1 MQHARA
7 QFQHLILHSRL
18 SQAYSGLKTLYL
30 ESNAIADIEGL
41 EALTNLRC
49 LYLGRNMVHE
59 IAGLDSLTQLE
70 SLDLSDNDIRCI
82 DGLTSLTRLKFLSL
96 SGQSSFF
103 SVSSAPYC
111 MVVLHQVKC
120 QSLVTGCSDITAH
133 DSTFWSSVKELQ
145 TVRQDIQ
152 QRSLTMLMMLVHLQS
167 TQHHKSKSQWQWQRS
182 QQHTKQCAST
192 TCLLQTAPQ
201 KRISHAIGQNCLY
214 NDRQCPTNLVAVFFV
229 LPSTHLTSRQQA

>member
-30 ESNAIADIEGL
+30 ESNAIAHIEGL

-82 DGLTSLTRLKFLSL
+82 DGLTALTRLKFLSL

-133 DSTFWSSVKELQ
+133 DSTFWSSVKELR

-152 QRSLTMLMMLVHLQS
+152 QRSLTMLIMLVHL
-167 TQHHKSKSQWQWQRS
+167 HDHRASQIYI
-182 QQHTKQCAST
+182 
-192 TCLLQTAPQ
+192 P
-201 KRISHAIGQNCLY
+201 
-214 NDRQCPTNLVAVFFV
+214 VAVAAFTAACKAMRKHN
-229 LPSTHLTSRQQA
+229 LSITNSTSEAYQSCHWS